1 MSKTADFR
9 FSPENAVDLLF
20 RSSSSDLVGR
30 TLAGRYDILH
40 KLGEGGM
47 GAVYLAEHAS
57 MGRRCALKVIHPF
70 LANDQE
76 VVTRFE
82 REAANASRINH
93 PNVAAIY
100 DFGETSEGMVYLTME
115 LVEGDTLS
123 SLLERERA
131 LSPVRATELARQTA
145 EALAAAHELGIVH
158 RDLKP
163 DNIMIT
169 RGFDGE
175 IVKVVDF
182 GIAKVIHGARQTVT
196 RTGFVVG
203 TPAYMS
209 PEQFLGE
216 ELDGRSDVFSLG
228 CILYQMLTGQRA
240 FCESSGENSLGRRL
254 KGRPPHPR
262 EVNPH
267 LPKALDRLVAKALA
281 RAPEHRFQS
290 ALDLRDAL
298 CSIREDLEN
307 RQSWRD
313 RLPWR
318 RTRSERAPRQDTMP
332 VPPSW
337 EEEVQRPVL
346 HPTRVAKA
354 DHHVRRRSR
363 RVGIVAL
370 IVVLVG
376 SIVWRMGGAALA
388 HDRSVPLR
396 LEPLSLSPSQP
407 VQSDP
412 AAPDSIPAQLPTPAL
427 QADSKAS
434 PEPASPTI
442 APTPPEPVDSVPR
455 GKIVVVGSIPWGAQ
469 LRLDGRSL
477 GPNERVVSVTPG
489 LHWLAL
495 SAPGFEIDSASV
507 EVGPGVRTTWTA
519 PELRLV
525 AAQPTPRP
533 EEPPASEPA
542 PSERLTPAQQQKTSE
557 PPVPAALSKGTSFTA
572 SINAEIRSHVDHA
585 GDTITATVDSNVT
598 DQSGRVVIPGGSEVR
613 LRITAIKPSKNKG
626 DLIGTLT
633 LKTTALVI
641 DGKARPFSAAISGPQ
656 THLEARGTNVGDV
669 AKVGAGTALGAV
681 VGELLGGGKK
691 GALIGGLIGGA
702 VGAQR
707 AAHSKDRDIVA
718 PPGATVTLTL
728 TEELVAG
735 AE

>member
-1 MSKTADFR
+1 
-9 FSPENAVDLLF
+9 
-20 RSSSSDLVGR
+20 
-30 TLAGRYDILH
+30 
-40 KLGEGGM
+40 M

-70 LANDQE
+70 LANDHE
-76 VVTRFE
+76 AVTRFE

-123 SLLERERA
+123 SLLEREGA

-240 FCESSGENSLGRRL
+240 FGGSSGENSLGRRL

-267 LPKALDRLVAKALA
+267 LPKALDRLVTKALA

-298 CSIREDLEN
+298 CSVREALEN
-307 RQSWRD
+307 RQRWWD
-313 RLPWR
+313 RLRWP
-318 RTRSERAPRQDTMP
+318 RTRSERAPRQDTML
-332 VPPSW
+332 VPPGW
-337 EEEVQRPVL
+337 EEEVQQPVL
-346 HPTRVAKA
+346 HPTRVAEA
-354 DHHVRRRSR
+354 EHHVWRRPRS
-363 RVGIVAL
+363 VGIVGL
-370 IVVLVG
+370 VVLVG
-376 SIVWRMGGAALA
+376 SIVWRFGGAALT

-396 LEPLSLSPSQP
+396 VEPLSLSPLQP
-407 VQSDP
+407 VQSDTP
-412 AAPDSIPAQLPTPAL
+412 APDSIRPPQPTPAL
-427 QADSKAS
+427 QADSEAS
-434 PEPASPTI
+434 PKPASRTV
-442 APTPPEPVDSVPR
+442 APTPLEPVDRLPR
-455 GKIVVVGSIPWGAQ
+455 GKIVVVGSIPWSSE

-477 GPNERVVSVTPG
+477 RPDERVVSVSPG

-495 SAPGFEIDSASV
+495 SAPGYEVDSASV
-507 EVGPGVRTTWTA
+507 DVQAGGRTTWTA
-519 PELRLV
+519 PELHRL
-525 AAQPTPRP
+525 AAQPTAEP
-533 EEPPASEPA
+533 EPQPVHEPASIEAQAPA
-542 PSERLTPAQQQKTSE
+542 EQPETSE
-557 PPVPAALSKGTSFTA
+557 SPVPAALSKGTSFTA

-585 GDTITATVDSNVT
+585 GDEITATVDSNVT
-598 DQSGRVVIPGGSEVR
+598 DPSGRVVIPGGSEVR

-626 DLIGTLT
+626 DLIGTLK

-641 DGKARPFSAAISGPQ
+641 DGEARPFGAAISGPQ
-656 THLEARGTNVGDV
+656 THLEARGTNVGDI
-669 AKVGAGTALGAV
+669 AKVGVGTALGAV
-681 VGELLGGGKK
+681 VGELLGGSKK
-691 GALIGGLIGGA
+691 GGLIGGVIGGA

-728 TEELVAG
+728 TEELVAV